1 MSKVNLKYVFY
12 FLVISLSAYLLVN
25 TLILNSSNKIEDFS
39 VIRPINV
46 QNSSIRGDI
55 SNTPPA
61 SFNYEL
67 SAVRLGD
74 ENTSVI
80 VKKGGKEYVVQIN
93 ELLENKY
100 KLIQVDK
107 SVIIFEFQGK
117 KFTINNRFSMN
128 NFFKKSLLVTT
139 LCAFFIVHAQETFI
153 LNYEDVDIK
162 KVTQDI
168 ANFSKKTIIL
178 DPRVKG
184 KVTIFSNSLL
194 SSDEVW
200 DVYLRTIQVNGF
212 SALNDENFVRIVPEN
227 EATRDQNSGESGGEF
242 ITRVIELKNRSSVEL
257 LPLIKPIAG
266 RQANVSSIA
275 SINSLLIVD
284 RKSNVER
291 ITEVVKS
298 LDEDN
303 TASVTI
309 VDLKNLSSVEAV
321 RILEKL
327 KSQNNPTINNFAAI
341 SFSASNSVIVSAN
354 SITTN
359 IIKET
364 LQQLDADAISEG
376 SVAVIYLK
384 YANAEEVAGIVS
396 SIASRFISSESEKP
410 IVTYHAP
417 TNSVVVSSDESNIA
431 TIKNLISKLDIRRAQ
446 VLVEAIVV
454 ELSETAAR
462 SLGVE
467 TIFAG
472 AEDGEIPIGITRFQ
486 NGTGPDL
493 LGLTGSAIE
502 SGDNANF
509 SNIAANSLLN
519 SQGIIA
525 GIGRIS
531 EDDDSM
537 IAIINAIDADK
548 NSNILTTTSLLAM
561 DNEEASTVIGQEI
574 PITTGESL
582 GSNNTNPFR
591 TTSREEVGIKLSI
604 KPQINE
610 GNSVILEIKQEVS
623 GVAGPLT
630 GTTDLITNKRTIETT
645 VLVDN
650 NQIIVLG
657 GLVDEDIQEDIQR
670 VPVLGSIPILGKLF
684 QSSSE
689 SKVKKNLMVFLRPK
703 ILVDSE
709 SVSQIS
715 TEKYNFIKAE
725 QLLKQQSKLID
736 LTEDK

>member
-1 MSKVNLKYVFY
+1 M
-12 FLVISLSAYLLVN
+12 
-25 TLILNSSNKIEDFS
+25 NS
-39 VIRPINV
+39 
-46 QNSSIRGDI
+46 
-55 SNTPPA
+55 
-61 SFNYEL
+61 
-67 SAVRLGD
+67 
-74 ENTSVI
+74 
-80 VKKGGKEYVVQIN
+80 
-93 ELLENKY
+93 
-100 KLIQVDK
+100 
-107 SVIIFEFQGK
+107 
-117 KFTINNRFSMN
+117 
-128 NFFKKSLLVTT
+128 FFKKSLLVTT
-139 LCAFFIVHAQETFI
+139 LCAFFVVQAQETFI

-184 KVTIFSNSLL
+184 KVTIFSNSSL

-275 SINSLLIVD
+275 SINSLLVVD
-284 RKSNVER
+284 RKTNVER
-291 ITEVVKS
+291 ITEVVQS
-298 LDEDN
+298 LDKDN

-309 VDLKNLSSVEAV
+309 VDLENLSSVEAV

-327 KSQNNPTINNFAAI
+327 KSQNNPTINNFVAI

>member
-1 MSKVNLKYVFY
+1 
-12 FLVISLSAYLLVN
+12 
-25 TLILNSSNKIEDFS
+25 
-39 VIRPINV
+39 
-46 QNSSIRGDI
+46 
-55 SNTPPA
+55 
-61 SFNYEL
+61 
-67 SAVRLGD
+67 
-74 ENTSVI
+74 
-80 VKKGGKEYVVQIN
+80 
-93 ELLENKY
+93 
-100 KLIQVDK
+100 
-107 SVIIFEFQGK
+107 
-117 KFTINNRFSMN
+117 MN

-139 LCAFFIVHAQETFI
+139 LCAFFVVQAQETFI

-184 KVTIFSNSLL
+184 KVTIFSNSSL

-275 SINSLLIVD
+275 SINSLLVVD

-291 ITEVVKS
+291 ITEVVQS

-327 KSQNNPTINNFAAI
+327 KSQNNPTINNFVAI

-364 LQQLDADAISEG
+364 LQQLDDDAISEG

-502 SGDNANF
+502 SGDDANF

-525 GIGRIS
+525 GIGKIS

-591 TTSREEVGIKLSI
+591 TTSREEVGIKLSV

-670 VPVLGSIPILGKLF
+670 VPVLGSIPVLGKLF

-736 LTEDK
+736 LTKDK

>member
-1 MSKVNLKYVFY
+1 MISTIKKIFIFNLT
-12 FLVISLSAYLLVN
+12 LISLSV
-25 TLILNSSNKIEDFS
+25 FS
-39 VIRPINV
+39 
-46 QNSSIRGDI
+46 
-55 SNTPPA
+55 
-61 SFNYEL
+61 
-67 SAVRLGD
+67 
-74 ENTSVI
+74 
-80 VKKGGKEYVVQIN
+80 
-93 ELLENKY
+93 
-100 KLIQVDK
+100 
-107 SVIIFEFQGK
+107 
-117 KFTINNRFSMN
+117 
-128 NFFKKSLLVTT
+128 
-139 LCAFFIVHAQETFI
+139 QESFI

-168 ANFSKKTIIL
+168 ANFSRKTIIL

-184 KVTIFSNSLL
+184 KVTIFSNSSL

-212 SALNDENFVRIVPEN
+212 SAINDDNFVRIVPEN
-227 EATRDQNSGESGGEF
+227 EATRDSNSADSDGEF
-242 ITRVIELKNRSSVEL
+242 ITRIIGLNNRSSIEL
-257 LPLIKPIAG
+257 LPMLKPIAG

-275 SINSLLIVD
+275 SINSILIVD
-284 RKSNVER
+284 RASNVER
-291 ITEVVKS
+291 IADLILA
-298 LDEDN
+298 LDQDN
-303 TASVTI
+303 TAAVSI
-309 VDLKNLSSVEAV
+309 IDLKNLSSVEAV

-327 KSQNNPTINNFAAI
+327 KAQNNPTINNFVAI

-364 LQQLDADAISEG
+364 LKQLDADAISEG

-410 IVTYHAP
+410 IVTYHSP

-657 GLVDEDIQEDIQR
+657 GLVDEDIQ
-670 VPVLGSIPILGKLF
+670 LS
-684 QSSSE
+684 
-689 SKVKKNLMVFLRPK
+689 
-703 ILVDSE
+703 
-709 SVSQIS
+709 
-715 TEKYNFIKAE
+715 
-725 QLLKQQSKLID
+725 LIHI
-736 LTEDK
+736 

>member
-1 MSKVNLKYVFY
+1 
-12 FLVISLSAYLLVN
+12 
-25 TLILNSSNKIEDFS
+25 
-39 VIRPINV
+39 
-46 QNSSIRGDI
+46 
-55 SNTPPA
+55 
-61 SFNYEL
+61 
-67 SAVRLGD
+67 
-74 ENTSVI
+74 
-80 VKKGGKEYVVQIN
+80 
-93 ELLENKY
+93 
-100 KLIQVDK
+100 
-107 SVIIFEFQGK
+107 
-117 KFTINNRFSMN
+117 MN

-139 LCAFFIVHAQETFI
+139 LCSFFVVQAQESFI

-184 KVTIFSNSLL
+184 KVTIFSNSSL

-275 SINSLLIVD
+275 SINSLLLVD

-291 ITEVVKS
+291 ITEVVRS

-309 VDLKNLSSVEAV
+309 VNLKNLSSVEAV

-327 KSQNNPTINNFAAI
+327 KSQNNPTINNFVAI
-341 SFSASNSVIVSAN
+341 SFSSSNSVIVSAN

-384 YANAEEVAGIVS
+384 YANAEEVSAIVS

-502 SGDNANF
+502 SGNNANF

-525 GIGRIS
+525 GIGKIS

-591 TTSREEVGIKLSI
+591 TTSREEVGIKLSV

-670 VPVLGSIPILGKLF
+670 VPVLGSIPVLGKLF

-736 LTEDK
+736 LTKDK

>member
-1 MSKVNLKYVFY
+1 
-12 FLVISLSAYLLVN
+12 
-25 TLILNSSNKIEDFS
+25 
-39 VIRPINV
+39 
-46 QNSSIRGDI
+46 
-55 SNTPPA
+55 
-61 SFNYEL
+61 
-67 SAVRLGD
+67 
-74 ENTSVI
+74 
-80 VKKGGKEYVVQIN
+80 
-93 ELLENKY
+93 
-100 KLIQVDK
+100 
-107 SVIIFEFQGK
+107 
-117 KFTINNRFSMN
+117 MN

-139 LCAFFIVHAQETFI
+139 LCAFFVVQAQETFI

-184 KVTIFSNSLL
+184 KVTIFSNSSL

-275 SINSLLIVD
+275 SINSLLVVD

-291 ITEVVKS
+291 ITEVVQS

-327 KSQNNPTINNFAAI
+327 KSQNNPTINNFVAI

-354 SITTN
+354 LITTN

-364 LQQLDADAISEG
+364 LQQLDDDAISEG

-591 TTSREEVGIKLSI
+591 TTSREEVGIKLSV

-670 VPVLGSIPILGKLF
+670 VPVLGSIPVLGRLF

>member
-1 MSKVNLKYVFY
+1 
-12 FLVISLSAYLLVN
+12 
-25 TLILNSSNKIEDFS
+25 
-39 VIRPINV
+39 
-46 QNSSIRGDI
+46 
-55 SNTPPA
+55 
-61 SFNYEL
+61 
-67 SAVRLGD
+67 
-74 ENTSVI
+74 
-80 VKKGGKEYVVQIN
+80 
-93 ELLENKY
+93 
-100 KLIQVDK
+100 
-107 SVIIFEFQGK
+107 
-117 KFTINNRFSMN
+117 MN

-139 LCAFFIVHAQETFI
+139 LCAFFVVQAQETFI

-184 KVTIFSNSLL
+184 KVTIFSNSSL
-194 SSDEVW
+194 SSAEVW

-275 SINSLLIVD
+275 SINSLLVVD

-291 ITEVVKS
+291 ITEVVQS

-327 KSQNNPTINNFAAI
+327 KSQNNPTINNFVAI

-364 LQQLDADAISEG
+364 LQQLDDDAISEG

-591 TTSREEVGIKLSI
+591 TTSREEVGIKLSV

-670 VPVLGSIPILGKLF
+670 VPVLGSIPVLGKLF

-725 QLLKQQSKLID
+725 QLLKQQSNLID
-736 LTEDK
+736 LTKDK